1 MNIMSGNNS
10 NGRDIIVI
18 TPNKSQ
24 KIPYFKAMRRFYGI
38 PANKNIEIVRNNA
51 DFSNDEFDA
60 LKNIIETG
68 STSKYELAT
77 FFANYLG
84 VNKNFYNPTL
94 PISEVAQR
102 KRPIAS
108 VSHVTVRKP
117 APINRNHFYSYQNY
131 LKYPNNNSI
140 MNEEPTRKELLKEA
154 LMKVLAEERN
164 NEAVVVE
171 NILGNRPNV
180 VSLALKAKKNYSKAS
195 KSKRPSRTSRT
206 SRVTRK
212 HAAEKEKRKR
222 ARKFAR
228 TYKKLM
234 GNRN

>member
-1 MNIMSGNNS
+1 MNIMSDNNNS

-18 TPNKSQ
+18 TPNKSK
-24 KIPYFKAMRRFYGI
+24 KIPYFNAMRRFYGI
-38 PANKNIEIVRNNA
+38 PANKNIEIVRNNG

-68 STSKYELAT
+68 TTSKHELAT

-94 PISEVAQR
+94 PSSEVAQR

-117 APINRNHFYSYQNY
+117 AYISRNHFYN
-131 LKYPNNNSI
+131 YPNYPNYNSI
-140 MNEEPTRKELLKEA
+140 MNEEPTRKELLKNA

-180 VSLALKAKKNYSKAS
+180 VSLALEAKKNYSKAS
-195 KSKRPSRTSRT
+195 KSKRPSRTSR
-206 SRVTRK
+206 VTRK
-212 HAAEKEKRKR
+212 HASEKGNRER

-234 GNRN
+234 VNRN

>member
-1 MNIMSGNNS
+1 MSGNNNS

-18 TPNKSQ
+18 TPNKS
-24 KIPYFKAMRRFYGI
+24 KNIPYFEGMRRFYGI
-38 PANKNIEIVRNNA
+38 PVNKNIEIVRKNG
-51 DFSNDEFDA
+51 DFSNNEFDA
-60 LKNIIETG
+60 LKSIIESN

-94 PISEVAQR
+94 PSSEVAQR
-102 KRPIAS
+102 KRPVAS
-108 VSHVTVRKP
+108 VSHVTVQKP
-117 APINRNHFYSYQNY
+117 AYIRNYY
-131 LKYPNNNSI
+131 LNYPNNNSI

-195 KSKRPSRTSRT
+195 KSKRPSRTSR
-206 SRVTRK
+206 VTRK

-222 ARKFAR
+222 ARNFAR

-234 GNRN
+234 VNRN